1 MRNSRSIEFRQQVNA
16 GLLLLAFVLIL
27 STSAFSV
34 TSTNALRD
42 SIQLVAHT
50 RNVLSLI
57 SNMEVELGKI
67 ESNGLLYMI
76 AGEADQQLGHRQAIV
91 DLRRMNEELTRLI
104 KDNPLQRAYVA
115 DFTMQIETLQ
125 IRSLESLEIKR
136 RAMLQGDELGPVRR
150 IRQSKSGIMMK
161 EMHTTLAQMNKEE
174 NRLMVEHGQERDA
187 LVKQTNATV
196 LIANALALVA
206 GVLGFF
212 AMRRSQR
219 ESENLLLATIQTE
232 QARRASEEK
241 SAFLANVSHEIR
253 TPMNA
258 IFGFTQL
265 LSDSVTAPVERE
277 WILSIKKS
285 GNLLLSLINDV
296 LDLSKIEAG
305 KMRLNSQSTDLNQVI
320 DETVALFK
328 PLSDEKGIFL
338 THELDVATNEPLML
352 DSQRLR
358 QVLIN
363 LLSNAVKYTESGGVV
378 VRLMMTPAADPALRN
393 IRLLVTD
400 SGVGIDPEQVEKIF
414 EPFHQADSPD
424 GKIRQGTGLGLSISQ
439 RLVDLMNGHIK
450 VSSELGKGTT
460 FLVEILNLSVADSV
474 PVTDELIES
483 KANFNRLPPL
493 KILVVDDVE
502 WNTEIAVGFLSN
514 SHHEVHIANS
524 GLAGLAVAQTIQPDL
539 ILMDLRMPGMSG
551 FEAND
556 AIRSDPTL
564 QDRPIAIVAV
574 TAASLGEDEKTL
586 TDSFDGYVRKP
597 YTPIELFNVLD
608 ALFNSPKAQLKTHAM
623 KTPRKWTPALRAR
636 WQQLH
641 GNSLAELRSSMRIRE
656 IGDFGQRLQK
666 FASEAQFDLLLT
678 QALTLQRAVQQ
689 FDITVVTA
697 ILTDLAKWPEDYDD
711 A

>member
-27 STSAFSV
+27 GTSAFSV

-67 ESNGLLYMI
+67 DSNGLRYMI

-91 DLRRMNEELTRLI
+91 DLRRMNQELTRLI

-150 IRQSKSGIMMK
+150 VRESKSGIMMK

-174 NRLMVEHGQERDA
+174 NRLMVEHGQQRDA

-305 KMRLNSQSTDLNQVI
+305 KMRLNNQPTDLRQVI

-338 THELDVATNEPLML
+338 THEIDVATNEPLML

-378 VRLMMTPAADPALRN
+378 VRLMMTPAADPVLRN

-400 SGVGIDPEQVEKIF
+400 SGVGIDPGQVQKIF

-424 GKIRQGTGLGLSISQ
+424 GKIRQGTGLGLSICQ
-439 RLVDLMNGHIK
+439 RLVDLMSGHIK

-474 PVTDELIES
+474 PVIDELIEA

-493 KILVVDDVE
+493 KILVIDDVE

-524 GLAGLAVAQTIQPDL
+524 GLAGVAAAQTVQPDL

-564 QDRPIAIVAV
+564 QGKPIAIVAV
-574 TAASLGEDEKTL
+574 TAANLGEDEKTL

-608 ALFNSPKAQLKTHAM
+608 ALFNSPKPQSKTQAM

-656 IGDFGQRLQK
+656 IGDFAQRLHK
-666 FASEAQFDLLLT
+666 FASDAQFDLLLA
-678 QALTLQRAVQQ
+678 QAFTLQRAVQQ
-689 FDITVVTA
+689 FDITVVTT

>member
-1 MRNSRSIEFRQQVNA
+1 MRSSRSIQFRQQVNT
-16 GLLLLAFVLIL
+16 GLLILAFVLIL
-27 STSAFSV
+27 GTSAFSV

-42 SIQLVAHT
+42 SIQLVALT

-57 SNMEVELGKI
+57 SDMEVELGKI
-67 ESNGLLYMI
+67 ESNGLRYMI
-76 AGEADQQLGHRQAIV
+76 AGEPDQQIGHRQAIV
-91 DLRRMNEELTRLI
+91 NLRRMNQELTRLI

-115 DFTMQIETLQ
+115 DFTMQIEALQ

-136 RAMLQGDELGPVRR
+136 QAMLQGDELGPVRR
-150 IRQSKSGIMMK
+150 IRQSKSGNMMK
-161 EMHTTLAQMNKEE
+161 EMHTTLAQMSKEE
-174 NRLMVEHGQERDA
+174 NRLMLERGQERDA

-206 GVLGFF
+206 GVLGFL

-241 SAFLANVSHEIR
+241 SAFLANMSHEIR

-277 WILSIKKS
+277 WVLSIKKS

-305 KMRLNSQSTDLNQVI
+305 KMRLNSQSTDLRQVI
-320 DETVALFK
+320 NETVALFK

-338 THELDVATNEPLML
+338 THEIDVATNEPLML
-352 DSQRLR
+352 DSQRVR

-363 LLSNAVKYTESGGVV
+363 LLSNAVKYTEHGGVV
-378 VRLMMTPAADPALRN
+378 VRLMMTKAANPALRN

-400 SGVGIDPEQVEKIF
+400 SGVGIDPEQVQKIF

-424 GKIRQGTGLGLSISQ
+424 GKIRQGAGLGLSISQ
-439 RLVDLMNGHIK
+439 RLVDLMGGHIK

-460 FLVEILNLSVADSV
+460 FLVDISNLSVADTL
-474 PVTDELIES
+474 PVIDELIEA
-483 KANFNRLPPL
+483 KADFNRLPPL

-514 SHHEVHIANS
+514 SYHEVHIANS
-524 GLAGLAVAQTIQPDL
+524 GLDGVAAAQTLQPDL
-539 ILMDLRMPGMSG
+539 ILMDLRMPGMNG

-556 AIRSDPTL
+556 AIRSDPAL
-564 QDRPIAIVAV
+564 QDKPIAIVAV
-574 TAASLGEDEKTL
+574 TAASLGEDEKAL
-586 TDSFDGYVRKP
+586 TESFDGYVRKP
-597 YTPIELFNVLD
+597 YTPIELFKVLD
-608 ALFNSPKAQLKTHAM
+608 AIFNSSKPPAD
-623 KTPRKWTPALRAR
+623 TPVINAPQNWTPALRAR

-641 GNSLAELRSSMRIRE
+641 GNTLTQLRSSMRIRE
-656 IGDFGQRLQK
+656 IGDYAQLLCK
-666 FASEAQFDLLLT
+666 FAAEAQLDPLRT

-689 FDITVVTA
+689 FDIAAVTA
-697 ILTDLAKWPEDYDD
+697 VLTDLASWPEDYDD
-711 A
+711 V